1 MPYPIITPD
10 YYGEL
15 TDKTNL
21 QNENVEYLVLTS
33 PAAIEYV
40 FKLDNERVI
49 HTLMNAQKPIAYR
62 MTSLQ
67 PELEAEYSKKGQELI
82 DKTPILK
89 HYWNLKIL
97 TMNIMQ
103 DRNYVFE
110 KRMLLMNFSYKT
122 VQGLIDKGREE
133 LIPQFVADYTN
144 APDHK
149 DVMEYFKE
157 IKPGFGFS
165 LGEAISL
172 LSALPESEDMSKL
185 RWSVYK
191 NAGIPHGATAFEYSD
206 EKYLP
211 LKKAYHED
219 FLKDREHYIENVMVN
234 YVWSYCMPFADYNM
248 SLWDNFVF
256 FNVLFNLIKVTLTCY
271 TYDRDDKDE
280 AFAFVIKTLDA
291 ALQVSR
297 GNTARHIAETLKN
310 QGYNN
315 NGDMAILS
323 MS

>member
-10 YYGEL
+10 YYGDL
-15 TDKTNL
+15 MDNTNL
-21 QNENVEYLVLTS
+21 QNENVEYIVLTS
-33 PAAIEYV
+33 PAAVEYV
-40 FKLDNERVI
+40 FKLDHERVI
-49 HTLMNAQKPIAYR
+49 RTLMNHEKPIAYR
-62 MTSLQ
+62 MTTLQ
-67 PELEAEYSKKGQELI
+67 PELEEEYSKKGQELI
-82 DKTPILK
+82 EKNPILQ

-103 DRNYVFE
+103 DRSFAFE
-110 KRMLLMNFSYKT
+110 KRMLLLNFAYKT
-122 VQGLIDKGREE
+122 VQGMIDKGKEE
-133 LIPQFVADYTN
+133 LIPRFVADYTN

-149 DVMEYFKE
+149 DVMEYFKD

-165 LGEAISL
+165 LGEAVSL
-172 LSALPESEDMSKL
+172 LSALPGSEDMDKL
-185 RWSVYK
+185 RSTVYK
-191 NAGIPHGATAFEYSD
+191 RVGIEDGAKSFTYSD
-206 EKYLP
+206 DMYLP
-211 LKKAYHED
+211 MKKAYQED
-219 FLKDREHYIENVMVN
+219 FLKGREHYMENIMVS
-234 YVWSYCMPFADYNM
+234 YVWSYCMPYADYNM

-256 FNVLFNLIKVTLTCY
+256 FNVLFNLIKVCLTCF
-271 TYDRDDKDE
+271 TYDSDDKDDD
-280 AFAFVIKTLDA
+280 FAFVIKTLDA